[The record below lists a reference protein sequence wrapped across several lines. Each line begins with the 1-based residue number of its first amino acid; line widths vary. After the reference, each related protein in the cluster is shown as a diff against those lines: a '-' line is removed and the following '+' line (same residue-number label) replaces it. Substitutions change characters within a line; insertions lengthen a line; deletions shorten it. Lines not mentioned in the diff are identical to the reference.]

1 MGTPKQ
7 INKMEKSYADLFL
20 LVAHLNNNVKDA
32 KTKGQK
38 KLVKIA
44 EKVKAKLDEYNE
56 KAEDLRLDNAS
67 VDKDGNLIL
76 NEKGGYNFTKDGLKK
91 LNQQSKEL
99 NLSSFKF
106 EPIIVSAPEGLE
118 GFYFLEGWVSG
129 VTFTKIDKIEDV
141 EL

>member
-1 MGTPKQ
+1 MKKT
-7 INKMEKSYADLFL
+7 YAELFT
-20 LVAHLNNNVKDA
+20 LVALLNHNVKDA

-44 EKVKAKLDEYNE
+44 EKVKPYLDAYNE

-76 NEKGGYNFTKDGLKK
+76 NEKGNYSFSKDGLKK
-91 LNQQSKEL
+91 LNAASKEL
-99 NLSSFKF
+99 NLSDFDYTV
-106 EPIIVSAPEGLE
+106 IQVNNPEGLDI
-118 GFYFLEGWVSG
+118 YTFLDGWVDG
-129 VTFTKIDKIEDV
+129 VKFIKIDKIDDV

>member
-1 MGTPKQ
+1 MGKPKQ

-99 NLSSFKF
+99 NLSTFKF

-118 GFYFLEGWVSG
+118 GFHFLEGWVSG

>member
-1 MGTPKQ
+1 
-7 INKMEKSYADLFL
+7 MEKSYADLFL

-99 NLSSFKF
+99 NLSSFKY

-118 GFYFLEGWVSG
+118 GFNFLEGWVSG

>member
-1 MGTPKQ
+1 MKKT
-7 INKMEKSYADLFL
+7 YAELFV
-20 LVAHLNNNVKDA
+20 LVASLNANVKDG

-44 EKVKAKLDEYNE
+44 EKVKPYLDAYNE

-76 NEKGGYNFTKDGLKK
+76 NEKGNYSFSKDGLKK
-91 LNQQSKEL
+91 LNAASKEL
-99 NLSSFKF
+99 NLSDFDYTV
-106 EPIIVSAPEGLE
+106 IQVNNPEGLDI
-118 GFYFLEGWVSG
+118 YTFLDGWVDG
-129 VTFTKIDKIEDV
+129 VKFIKTDKIEDV

>member
-1 MGTPKQ
+1 MKKT
-7 INKMEKSYADLFL
+7 YAELFV
-20 LVAHLNNNVKDA
+20 LVASLNANVKDG

-44 EKVKAKLDEYNE
+44 EKVKPYLDAYNE

-76 NEKGGYNFTKDGLKK
+76 NEKGNYSFSKDGLKK
-91 LNQQSKEL
+91 LNASSKEL
-99 NLSSFKF
+99 NLSNFDYTV
-106 EPIIVSAPEGLE
+106 IQVNNPEGLDIYPFLDGWIE
-118 GFYFLEGWVSG
+118 GVKFI
-129 VTFTKIDKIEDV
+129 KIDKIDDV

>member
-1 MGTPKQ
+1 MKKT
-7 INKMEKSYADLFL
+7 YAELFV
-20 LVAHLNNNVKDA
+20 LVASLNANVKDG

-44 EKVKAKLDEYNE
+44 EKVKPYLDSYNE

-76 NEKGGYNFTKDGLKK
+76 NEKGNYSFSKDGLKK
-91 LNQQSKEL
+91 LNAASKEL
-99 NLSSFKF
+99 NLSNFDYTV
-106 EPIIVSAPEGLE
+106 IQVNNPEGLDI
-118 GFYFLEGWVSG
+118 YTFLDGWVEG
-129 VTFTKIDKIEDV
+129 VKFIKIDKIDDV

>member
-1 MGTPKQ
+1 MKKT
-7 INKMEKSYADLFL
+7 YAELFT
-20 LVAHLNNNVKDA
+20 LVALLNNNVKDA

-44 EKVKAKLDEYNE
+44 EKVKPYLDAYNE

-76 NEKGGYNFTKDGLKK
+76 NEKGNYSFSKDGLKK
-91 LNQQSKEL
+91 LNAASKEL
-99 NLSSFKF
+99 NLSDFDYTV
-106 EPIIVSAPEGLE
+106 IQVNNPEGLDI
-118 GFYFLEGWVSG
+118 YTFLDGWVDG
-129 VTFTKIDKIEDV
+129 VKFIKTEKIEDV

>member
-1 MGTPKQ
+1 MKKT
-7 INKMEKSYADLFL
+7 YAELFV
-20 LVAHLNNNVKDA
+20 LVASLNANVKDG

-44 EKVKAKLDEYNE
+44 EKVKPYLDGYNE

-76 NEKGGYNFTKDGLKK
+76 NEKGNYSFSKDGLKK
-91 LNQQSKEL
+91 LNASSKEL
-99 NLSSFKF
+99 NLSNFDYTV
-106 EPIIVSAPEGLE
+106 IQVNNPEGLDI
-118 GFYFLEGWVSG
+118 YTFLDGWVDG
-129 VTFTKIDKIEDV
+129 VKFIKIDKIDDV